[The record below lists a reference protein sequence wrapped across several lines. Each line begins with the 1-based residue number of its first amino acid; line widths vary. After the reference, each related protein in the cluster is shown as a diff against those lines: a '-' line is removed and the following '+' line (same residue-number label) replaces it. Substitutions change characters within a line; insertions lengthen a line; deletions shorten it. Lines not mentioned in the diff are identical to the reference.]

1 MIFRRI
7 RKKVKFSIHP
17 HLLRHTFATM
27 FLINGGDIANLQIIL
42 GHTTLNMVLNY
53 LHLANE
59 MNMCSQ
65 VRFTP
70 LANVQNLYSQK
81 K

>member
-1 MIFRRI
+1 M
-7 RKKVKFSIHP
+7 
-17 HLLRHTFATM
+17 RHTFATM